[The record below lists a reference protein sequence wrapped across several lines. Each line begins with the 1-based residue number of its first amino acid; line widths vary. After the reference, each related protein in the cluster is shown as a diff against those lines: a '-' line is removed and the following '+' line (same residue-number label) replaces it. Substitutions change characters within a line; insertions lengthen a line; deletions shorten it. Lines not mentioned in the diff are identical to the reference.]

1 MSTLFTGP
9 PFHVLSLFS
18 MLLDTLPLD
27 ALPMG
32 STPSRIHS
40 LSDALPMGCTP
51 YRTHSLLDTLPVG
64 RTPSQTHSRSTN
76 SSGCRGLHGQGGP
89 HLLTHPLLDGR
100 VPRPFS
106 AFGPLAP

>member
-32 STPSRIHS
+32 STPLGYTPYRMHSLWDALPIGRTPCWIHS
-40 LSDALPMGCTP
+40 LSDALPLRHTP
-51 YRTHSLLDTLPVG
+51 VALTLLAAED
-64 RTPSQTHSRSTN
+64 ST
-76 SSGCRGLHGQGGP
+76 
-89 HLLTHPLLDGR
+89 GR
-100 VPRPFS
+100 VVRTYSPTLCWMDVYLGHFQ
-106 AFGPLAP
+106 PLVL